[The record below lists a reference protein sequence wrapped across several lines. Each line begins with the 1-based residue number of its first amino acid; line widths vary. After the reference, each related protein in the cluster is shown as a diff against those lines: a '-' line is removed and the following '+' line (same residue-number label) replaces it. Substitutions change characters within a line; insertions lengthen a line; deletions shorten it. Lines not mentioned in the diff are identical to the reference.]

1 MRKRL
6 SITARITLWY
16 AALLLAI
23 VALALGYL
31 LTAGESV
38 VQRDSQEALVNLV
51 HNNADEIGWDDGEIE
66 IDEDDFDFYQNGVTA
81 VVYDEAGA
89 LLSGRLPQGFPGDAA
104 FAPGKLQ
111 NVQGRNG
118 AFWVYD
124 ESVKIRGFTLYV
136 RGVLPAD
143 AASAAGAPLLR
154 LALFA
159 LPVLVAVAAL
169 GGFLIT
175 RRAFAPVREMH
186 RTLKAITGGQDLSR
200 RVKAGTSKDELR
212 DLADTVNAMLAR
224 LEAAFESEKQFVADA
239 SHELRTPVAVI
250 LAQCEYARDL
260 PPEEAQAALAVIDRQ
275 AARMHRLIALLL
287 SMARME
293 RGDAAPALAETDIS
307 ALTESLL
314 NEQAALA
321 PDGKTLTVAIAPGIR
336 AAVDA
341 TLYARLLENLVQNA
355 YQYGLTA
362 VTATLAAGEGQ
373 AILRIADDGEGI
385 PKAEQARIFRRFY
398 RANTA
403 RTADGAMHMG
413 LGLAIVQQIARAH
426 GGEVHVESEMGQ
438 GSAFIFTFPM
448 A

>member
-1 MRKRL
+1 MKKL

-31 LTAGESV
+31 LAAGDSV
-38 VQRDSQEALVNLV
+38 VQRGAQAALVNLV
-51 HNNADEIGWDDGEIE
+51 QNNADEIEWDDGAIE

-81 VVYDEAGA
+81 LVYDDAGA
-89 LLSGRLPQGFPGDAA
+89 LLSGRAPQGFPGGVA
-104 FAPGKLQ
+104 FASGELQ
-111 NVQGRNG
+111 SVQGWSG

-124 ESVKIRGFTLYV
+124 EAITLRGVTVWV
-136 RGVLPAD
+136 RGVLPQD
-143 AASAAGAPLLR
+143 AANTAGAPMLR

-159 LPVLVAVAAL
+159 LPFLVAVAAL

-200 RVKAGTSKDELR
+200 RVKAGTSKDERR
-212 DLADTVNAMLAR
+212 DLADAVNAMLSR

-239 SHELRTPVAVI
+239 SHDLRTPVSVI
-250 LAQCEYARDL
+250 LAQCEYAREL
-260 PPEEAQAALAVIDRQ
+260 PPEEAQAALTVIERQ

-293 RGDAAPALAETDIS
+293 RGDFAPALVQTDVS
-307 ALTESLL
+307 ALTETLL
-314 NEQAALA
+314 TEQAALA
-321 PDGKTLTVAIAPGIR
+321 PDGKTLTATIAPGIR

-355 YQYGLTA
+355 YQYGRAA
-362 VTATLAAGEGQ
+362 VTATLAAGEGR

-385 PKAEQARIFRRFY
+385 PKEDQDRIFRRFY

-403 RTADGAMHMG
+403 RTADSAMHMG
-413 LGLAIVQQIARAH
+413 LGLSIVRQIARAH
-426 GGEVHVESEMGQ
+426 GGEVHVESEPGQ

-448 A
+448 K